1 MAMFMPRDSIALPV
15 PFYFMIM
22 FDEHA
27 ETLSSVQ
34 WVHVAFIKQNLQLK
48 VTKLI
53 LERK

>member
-1 MAMFMPRDSIALPV
+1 MAMFMSRDSIAL